1 MTNRFRENPFDLK
14 AQYSKK
20 SSGATDPTL
29 INQSLESTRSLL
41 EQIGNIAVN
50 RQSSRQ
56 AQARWQDAV
65 IEREIKPRASVL
77 DLGCG
82 DGDLLERLARTKK
95 VMGQG
100 MEVEPQAVYA
110 CVERGV
116 PVFQADLDEGLH
128 GFPDK
133 SFDFVILEE
142 TLQTVHRPVEVVR
155 EMLRVGRRG
164 IISFPNFGYW
174 RVRLDLTR
182 EGRMPVTEALPYR
195 WYESPNIH
203 LFSIRDFLAWTA
215 KENLRIVKAFALVEG
230 VVRKLGQ
237 EDNLFAEEALM
248 IVKSANNL
256 RTE

>member
-82 DGDLLERLARTKK
+82 EVGVQAGDGILKLVRVQLEGK
-95 VMGQG
+95 
-100 MEVEPQAVYA
+100 
-110 CVERGV
+110 
-116 PVFQADLDEGLH
+116 
-128 GFPDK
+128 
-133 SFDFVILEE
+133 
-142 TLQTVHRPVEVVR
+142 R
-155 EMLRVGRRG
+155 EMAAGEFVRG
-164 IISFPNFGYW
+164 QRGFIGS
-174 RVRLDLTR
+174 V
-182 EGRMPVTEALPYR
+182 LP
-195 WYESPNIH
+195 S
-203 LFSIRDFLAWTA
+203 
-215 KENLRIVKAFALVEG
+215 
-230 VVRKLGQ
+230 
-237 EDNLFAEEALM
+237 
-248 IVKSANNL
+248 
-256 RTE
+256 